1 MLITTSVNK
10 PIIVKMT
17 YKDLID
23 KIHLIGC
30 YDDPVKLQSM
40 HTNEVFK
47 ITTWHEATEDVPY
60 ESIEKGQ
67 LILDIELNNY

>member
-23 KIHLIGC
+23 KIHLLGC

-47 ITTWHEATEDVPY
+47 ITTWHEAERDEPY